1 MKLFGET
8 ESIKLTLEQAK
19 ALFKLIEENSQL
31 MELSFSELNDFYE
44 KGLLNSSDKKLMADL
59 ERLRPVW
66 EHMYCNGEPLKRN
79 IANEHEASEKLR
91 SSYNY
96 SDDYILRVSKFL
108 KSFRRYEL
116 SKGAISAYMKILKN
130 VSTFASN
137 DQYIKAAV
145 SSQLFEL
152 AYKRKPNHLILF
164 HVLKEHEDL
173 KMETPVWIDKCL
185 RELSSSIFS
194 ENGDT
199 LSSMTSKSNRKNFET
214 LLKEIEV
221 SAAYKQN
228 EISYIAEHD
237 EQPKREYLVAQT
249 AEQFNLSITGS
260 RLREILR
267 KQLPDRETI
276 SVKRITSQYRSGKIT
291 LID

>member
-1 MKLFGET
+1 M
-8 ESIKLTLEQAK
+8 KLTLEQAK
-19 ALFKLIEENSQL
+19 ALFKLSEENSQL
-31 MELSFSELNDFYE
+31 MELSFSELNDYYE
-44 KGLLNSSDKKLMADL
+44 KGLLNNSDKKLMADL

-66 EHMYCNGEPLKRN
+66 EYMYFNGQPLKRD
-79 IANEHEASEKLR
+79 IVNEHEASEKLR
-91 SSYNY
+91 SNYNY
-96 SDDYILRVSKFL
+96 SDGSILRFSKL
-108 KSFRRYEL
+108 LNSFRRYEL
-116 SKGAISAYMKILKN
+116 SKGAFSSIQKITKN
-130 VSTFASN
+130 VSVFASN
-137 DQYIKAAV
+137 AKYIKVAV

-152 AYKRKPNHLILF
+152 AYERKPNHLILF
-164 HVLKEHEDL
+164 HVLKEHEEL

-228 EISYIAEHD
+228 EISYIEEYD

-267 KQLPDRETI
+267 NQLPDREKI
-276 SVKRITSQYRSGKIT
+276 NIKRITSQYRSGKIT